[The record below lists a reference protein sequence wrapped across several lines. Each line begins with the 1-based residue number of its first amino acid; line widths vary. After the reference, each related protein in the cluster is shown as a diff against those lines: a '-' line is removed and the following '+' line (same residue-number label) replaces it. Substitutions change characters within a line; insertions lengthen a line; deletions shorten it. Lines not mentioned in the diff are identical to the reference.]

1 MGRVRMAYGA
11 MAEQFAVLVKPD
23 VGSVCAPEGDGRM
36 KRRRCGS
43 VEHDRHVGSQLAPRV
58 VGLVAV
64 CGPAVAVLLLA
75 GCAAKHS
82 SPSAVTG
89 AKTSPTSPAS
99 SAVTTTEDTVSRLG
113 ATTVPTPTTAL
124 LATRSGP
131 VSIRLDDALRG
142 TVRDVR
148 PALLLDPS
156 IESFRPGSQLTLLAA
171 GSSLRVQLDDQDLP
185 VQLGRAATVARS
197 SNSLHRC
204 LTVSTGSRSK
214 RKPQRSVV
222 GHILQ
227 GAATLVEASVP
238 QQMESST
245 LPGDVSLFLPK
256 EADQGYFDELFD
268 LIDGEDGIGIY
279 NRVTRVARFVRSDG
293 SLLPGPAELPMD
305 FTPLG
310 YNHGSVVGYRSDGT
324 MRVVGPDGGES
335 PSTTPG
341 VDLDVQRLAGLVGG
355 GQVYDYE
362 TAGQL
367 LLSPF
372 DGLWY
377 QFEPGSG
384 AIRLSMQSSHMFLP
398 FGTGGT
404 VEFQRPDGI
413 ARRIKIPNESRL
425 SVVDRACSPTTPGH
439 CVALIQGVAPTLT
452 AVGITPDGQL
462 GFLGTVS
469 AVPTYLLSRRS
480 IAFQGGR
487 AVAVVPSG
495 DHVRI
500 TALE

>member
-1 MGRVRMAYGA
+1 MAYGA
-11 MAEQFAVLVKPD
+11 MAEQFTVRVKPD
-23 VGSVCAPEGDGRM
+23 VGTVCGPEKDIQM
-36 KRRRCGS
+36 KRRPCGS
-43 VEHDRHVGSQLAPRV
+43 LERDRHLGCQLARRV
-58 VGLVAV
+58 VGLVAAR
-64 CGPAVAVLLLA
+64 GPVVAVLLLA

-82 SPSAVTG
+82 APSAVTG
-89 AKTSPTSPAS
+89 AKTSSASPAS
-99 SAVTTTEDTVSRLG
+99 SAVTATDDTVWRLG
-113 ATTVPTPTTAL
+113 TTTVPTPTTAP

-131 VSIRLDDALRG
+131 VLIRFDDALRG

-148 PALLLDPS
+148 PAVLLDPS
-156 IESFRPGSQLTLLAA
+156 IESLRPGSQLTLLAA
-171 GSSLRVQLDDQDLP
+171 GSSLRVQLDDQDLS
-185 VQLGRAATVARS
+185 VQPGRGSDGRALVELPASLSDGVHWVAIQAE
-197 SNSLHRC
+197 
-204 LTVSTGSRSK
+204 TSTG
-214 RKPQRSVV
+214 PRSVV

-227 GAATLVEASVP
+227 GNASLAEASVP
-238 QQMESST
+238 HQTESST

-293 SLLPGPAELPMD
+293 SLLPGPAELPTD

-310 YNHGSVVGYRSDGT
+310 YNHGSVVGYRRDGT
-324 MRVVGPDGGES
+324 MRVVGPDGGDS
-335 PSTTPG
+335 VSTTPG
-341 VDLDVQRLAGLVGG
+341 VDLDVERFAGLVGG
-355 GQVYDYE
+355 GQVYDAE
-362 TAGQL
+362 TANQL
-367 LLSPF
+367 LRSPF

-384 AIRLSMQSSHMFLP
+384 ALRLSVQSSHMFLP
-398 FGTGGT
+398 FGNGGT

-425 SVVDRACSPTTPGH
+425 SVIDRACSPAAPGH
-439 CVALIQGVAPTLT
+439 CVALIQGAAPTLT

-469 AVPTYLLSRRS
+469 VVPTYLLARRS

-495 DHVRI
+495 DHVLI
-500 TALE
+500 AALE

>member
-1 MGRVRMAYGA
+1 
-11 MAEQFAVLVKPD
+11 
-23 VGSVCAPEGDGRM
+23 
-36 KRRRCGS
+36 
-43 VEHDRHVGSQLAPRV
+43 
-58 VGLVAV
+58 
-64 CGPAVAVLLLA
+64 
-75 GCAAKHS
+75 
-82 SPSAVTG
+82 
-89 AKTSPTSPAS
+89 
-99 SAVTTTEDTVSRLG
+99 
-113 ATTVPTPTTAL
+113 
-124 LATRSGP
+124 
-131 VSIRLDDALRG
+131 
-142 TVRDVR
+142 
-148 PALLLDPS
+148 
-156 IESFRPGSQLTLLAA
+156 
-171 GSSLRVQLDDQDLP
+171 
-185 VQLGRAATVARS
+185 
-197 SNSLHRC
+197 
-204 LTVSTGSRSK
+204 
-214 RKPQRSVV
+214 V
-222 GHILQ
+222 GHVLQ
-227 GAATLVEASVP
+227 GAAALVEALVP
-238 QQMESST
+238 PHMESST

-293 SLLPGPAELPMD
+293 SLLPGPAELPTD

-310 YNHGSVVGYRSDGT
+310 YSHGSVVGYRRDGT

-341 VDLDVQRLAGLVGG
+341 VDLDVQRFAGLVGG
-355 GQVYDYE
+355 GQVYDSE

-367 LLSPF
+367 LRSPF

-398 FGTGGT
+398 FDTGGT

-425 SVVDRACSPTTPGH
+425 SVVDRACSPADPGH

-452 AVGITPDGQL
+452 VVGIKPDGQL

-495 DHVRI
+495 DHVLI
-500 TALE
+500 AALE